1 MANNRTSNQINCV
14 SLCNTNN
21 SQQQRHRTTPSQA
34 QFLENYFTNVDDFPD
49 SNMREKIA
57 LKINMPS
64 KSVHIWFQNRR
75 AKRKQEDRTRQEQET
90 IRSARSSSS
99 STSTSPLNRTI
110 LSQQQSRASELMITS
125 RYLIYANTHGN
136 HNRGSIA
143 SSRQSL
149 AHVNRQTTL
158 QNNCKLAPLRN
169 VTSKD
174 EIINS
179 QGEGTMLPSLHRIVS
194 QIVSTTFGDKNT
206 PANRNNNASHNSS
219 PKQFSSSSSSSSHE
233 QPSTSSTL
241 FCPPFKPS
249 FSLHPS
255 QFSVLHHAI
264 LNASCSNTASSG
276 HMMVDSSYE
285 KNSHSHRFNTVE
297 KADESETHNGGV
309 VSMRIDRLLT

>member
-34 QFLENYFTNVDDFPD
+34 QFLENYFTTVDDFPD

-99 STSTSPLNRTI
+99 SASTSSLNRTI
-110 LSQQQSRASELMITS
+110 SSQQQSRASELMITS

-136 HNRGSIA
+136 HNRGSIN
-143 SSRQSL
+143 SSRQPL
-149 AHVNRQTTL
+149 AHMNRQITL
-158 QNNCKLAPLRN
+158 QQNCYKLAPLRN
-169 VTSKD
+169 VTPRD

-179 QGEGTMLPSLHRIVS
+179 QGENIVLPSLHRIIS
-194 QIVSTTFGDKNT
+194 QIVSTSFGDKNT
-206 PANRNNNASHNSS
+206 P
-219 PKQFSSSSSSSSHE
+219 FSSSSHE
-233 QPSTSSTL
+233 QQSISSTS
-241 FCPPFKPS
+241 FCPPFKSSLP
-249 FSLHPS
+249 LHPT

-264 LNASCSNTASSG
+264 LNASCSNTALPG
-276 HMMVDSSYE
+276 HMMVDSSNE
-285 KNSHSHRFNTVE
+285 KNSHRINTVE
-297 KADESETHNGGV
+297 KAGEDETNDGV
-309 VSMRIDRLLT
+309 VSMRIDRLLI